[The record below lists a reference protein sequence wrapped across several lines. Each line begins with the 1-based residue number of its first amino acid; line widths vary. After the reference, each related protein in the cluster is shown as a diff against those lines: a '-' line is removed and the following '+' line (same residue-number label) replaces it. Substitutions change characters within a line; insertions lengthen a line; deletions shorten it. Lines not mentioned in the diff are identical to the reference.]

1 MIAENINISSGIFN
15 QYYAHQIN
23 SYELYIYIYMS
34 KLLFDNTKLPSFS
47 IPLYKLRL
55 YSASILIHNNT
66 FGNTVII
73 A

>member
-1 MIAENINISSGIFN
+1 MIAEKINISVGIFN
-15 QYYAHQIN
+15 QYYAHQIT
-23 SYELYIYIYMS
+23 SHELYIYMS
-34 KLLFDNTKLPSFS
+34 KVLFDNTKLPSFS

-66 FGNTVII
+66 YENTVII